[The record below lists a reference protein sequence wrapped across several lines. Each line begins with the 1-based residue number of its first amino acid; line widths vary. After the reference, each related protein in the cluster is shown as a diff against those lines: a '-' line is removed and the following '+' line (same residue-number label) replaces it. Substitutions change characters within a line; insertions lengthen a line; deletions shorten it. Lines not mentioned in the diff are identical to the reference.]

1 MQASKMS
8 WGQVADL
15 ANASRFKYIAGG
27 SLHKGSNTYDN
38 LQIPD
43 AIIDGNM
50 IVANDKYVAMPW
62 KSGGGAVHVRT
73 VENFGN
79 LGIANVPQLAG
90 HTGVIQDVCFS

>member
-1 MQASKMS
+1 MQASNMS

-15 ANASRFKYIAGG
+15 ANASKFKYISGG
-27 SLHKGSNTYDN
+27 ASTGSKTYDN

-62 KSGGGAVHVRT
+62 KSGGGAVHVRAA
-73 VENFGN
+73 EKFGN
-79 LGIANVPQLAG
+79 LGIANVP
-90 HTGVIQDVCFS
+90 